1 MIAPHLIPIKSP
13 PPFPLKLNIV
23 HFARPLRW
31 APQFF
36 LLGISVFLGSE
47 LVGKLRNSTLLREI
61 AKLVSLRGLANLF
74 WAFQPSW
81 CPSLH
86 GKSLWGLKTCGRQV
100 QSLVCWQRLGAA
112 VCFGVCGES
121 GPLCAIRFWAQ
132 HVTALFNLQI
142 IEFLTCFQRKSIRIP
157 NPIWKLLE
165 NT

>member
-81 CPSLH
+81 CPNLH
-86 GKSLWGLKTCGRQV
+86 GKLAVRVKNLRQTGSKFGLLAKAWRCSLFRRMRRVRSALCH
-100 QSLVCWQRLGAA
+100 SFLSAA
-112 VCFGVCGES
+112 RYSFV
-121 GPLCAIRFWAQ
+121 
-132 HVTALFNLQI
+132 
-142 IEFLTCFQRKSIRIP
+142 
-157 NPIWKLLE
+157 
-165 NT
+165 